1 MLVDELL
8 LEARR
13 MLGELG
19 IQQDPQSR
27 VAALPDLRAFRL
39 YRARGLISPPN
50 TKQGVAGVYGRL
62 QLLQLVALKALQSQR
77 HPLREIRSRLSRAN
91 EDELEQLIRQPQGD
105 GHDAAKTNR
114 SDSGPTKKD
123 ARWIQFQLTE
133 GAFAMVAEEVLSS
146 THPSE
151 LRALG
156 ETLAASL
163 LSYRI

>member
-39 YRARGLISPPN
+39 YRARGLIGPPN
-50 TKQGVAGVYGRL
+50 TKEGVAGVYGRR

-77 HPLREIRSRLSRAN
+77 YPLREIRSRLSRAN
-91 EDELEQLIRQPQGD
+91 EAELEKLIRQPQG
-105 GHDAAKTNR
+105 GGKASPITNR
-114 SDSGPTKKD
+114 SASGPTKKD
-123 ARWIQFQLTE
+123 TRWIQFQLTE
-133 GAFAMVAEEVLSS
+133 GAFAMVAEETLTSS
-146 THPSE
+146 HPSE

-163 LSYRI
+163 LSHRI

>member
-1 MLVDELL
+1 
-8 LEARR
+8 

-19 IQQDPQSR
+19 IQQDPKSR

-50 TKQGVAGVYGRL
+50 TKEGVAGVYGRR
-62 QLLQLVALKALQSQR
+62 QLLQLVATKVLQVQR
-77 HPLREIRSRLSRAN
+77 YPLRSIGARLSQAN

-105 GHDAAKTNR
+105 GKAAPMTNR

-133 GAFAMVAEEVLSS
+133 GAFAMVTEEVLSS

-163 LSYRI
+163 LSHRI